1 MGGKKQR
8 IEKPPFYDLSWVV
21 CFTGVCLV
29 INYTSSFAYFVDYYF
44 LTKRKCVCALTD
56 I

>member
-8 IEKPPFYDLSWVV
+8 IEKPPFYDWSWVV

-29 INYTSSFAYFVDYYF
+29 INYTSNFAYFVDSYI
-44 LTKRKCVCALTD
+44 LTKRKCVCASTD

>member
-8 IEKPPFYDLSWVV
+8 TEKPLFYDLSWVV

-44 LTKRKCVCALTD
+44 LTKRKYVCASTD